1 MIWGSIT
8 MRSPIDLVFINGN
21 LTGQRYIDEVLQP
34 VVVPFLRQNNA
45 ILQDDNARPHRAA
58 RIQQYLQQRNI
69 QHIDWPARLPDLSPI
84 EHVWDILGQGVRN
97 RDPQPKTTII
107 GSSSTWGIQQ
117 NSPVHDRQIN
127 NEHATSLWGM
137 HTSKWRTHLLLT
149 VTLDILWSMDRQC
162 LCWNVVC

>member
-21 LTGQRYIDEVLQP
+21 LTGQRYTDEVLQP
-34 VVVPFLRQNNA
+34 VVVPCLRQNNA

-58 RIQQYLQQRNI
+58 HIQLYLQQRNI

-97 RDPQPKTTII
+97 RDPQPKTLQLLEAALREAYNRIPQYMI
-107 GSSSTWGIQQ
+107 ARLIMSMRRHCEACIRANGG
-117 NSPVHDRQIN
+117 
-127 NEHATSLWGM
+127 
-137 HTSKWRTHLLLT
+137 HTYY
-149 VTLDILWSMDRQC
+149 
-162 LCWNVVC
+162 